1 MERELKAM
9 LFAVAAEFARATG
22 RKRSGVWA
30 SAVNDARFQKR
41 IESGKTFT
49 VAVFDNAM
57 RWFSDN
63 WPASAHWPAGVA
75 RPEPASKA
83 SDEVAA

>member
-1 MERELKAM
+1 MEAELKSM
-9 LFAVAAEFARATG
+9 LIAVADEFVRATG
-22 RKRSGVWA
+22 RKPGGVWA
-30 SAVNDARFQKR
+30 SAVNDARFQDR

-63 WPASAHWPAGVA
+63 WPDGAFWPASVP
-75 RPEPASKA
+75 RPMSVK
-83 SDEVAA
+83 VGGAAA